1 LTKNSEKSRVL
12 LVGNVV
18 WESDHV
24 IIEEHRGRAS
34 PLYKLQLLCGLKNP
48 ALSLK
53 QGRREYVNSLDN
65 QLREIIEPMLS
76 LSSEEFSSLLL
87 QLSQLSREELLA
99 RFNSEN

>member
-1 LTKNSEKSRVL
+1 

-48 ALSLK
+48 AGLA
-53 QGRREYVNSLDN
+53 QAQRREYVN
-65 QLREIIEPMLS
+65 QLGNIDTVIIG
-76 LSSEEFSSLLL
+76 
-87 QLSQLSREELLA
+87 RY
-99 RFNSEN
+99 RY